1 MDGQVEV
8 WCETTLNFSEP
19 GSEVPTVVPVQV
31 LDARSARGLEL
42 ERCGFTLLKHE
53 SAVDDWRDEA
63 ELAAVHAKEIRA
75 LAKKVSGAHRVIVY
89 PPIVRSP
96 QTASRIEDYAPIHYV
111 HSDFTEDFR
120 AMVEDPARPYR
131 EFIAPLLA
139 EQGLTQAD
147 VARASRV
154 LMLQFWRNIG
164 DEWPD
169 CPLAICDARDVAH
182 DQLHAF
188 VVPEYGGR
196 HIEFETFGVR
206 PPAKIEAQHWY
217 TYPGMTLEEVLVFR
231 TYDSRCVAKG
241 WPFWTPHS
249 AFVDPSAGP
258 EAPPRESV
266 EMRALCLFGI

>member
-19 GSEVPTVVPVQV
+19 GREEPIPVPVQII
-31 LDARSARGLEL
+31 DARSVRGLEL
-42 ERCGFTLLKHE
+42 ERCGFTLLQHE

-63 ELAAVHAKEIRA
+63 ELASVHAKEIRA
-75 LAKKVSGAHRVIVY
+75 LAKKQSGAHKVIVY

-96 QTASRIEDYAPIHYV
+96 RTAARVEDYAPIHYV
-111 HSDFTEDFR
+111 HSDFTDDFR
-120 AMVEDPARPYR
+120 AMVEDPSRPYA
-131 EFIAPLLA
+131 EFITPLLA

-169 CPLAICDARDVAH
+169 CPLAVCDGRDVPRAR
-182 DQLHAF
+182 LHAF

-196 HIEFETFGVR
+196 RIEFETFGVR
-206 PPAKIEAQHWY
+206 PPATPDADHWY
-217 TYPGMTLEEVLVFR
+217 TYPGMTQEEVLVLR
-231 TYDSRCVAKG
+231 TYDSRCVDKG
-241 WPFWTPHS
+241 WAFWTPHS
-249 AFVDPSAGP
+249 AFVDPTAGP
-258 EAPPRESV
+258 EAPRRESV
-266 EMRALCLFGI
+266 EMRALCLFGV